1 MYNMGV
7 FGGPKGYPAS
17 FIAFWIISVYFL
29 FLFFNVTLWGKEQQK
44 YKGNTYYFSQYV
56 LIFLQIFLVHSNN
69 KKGNEG

>member
-7 FGGPKGYPAS
+7 FGGAKGYPAS

-29 FLFFNVTLWGKEQQK
+29 FLFFNVTFWGKEQQK
-44 YKGNTYYFSQYV
+44 KKENTYFSQYV